1 MSNDEVNHPK
11 HYTSHPSGIET
22 ISLTANQSFFVG
34 NAIKYITRYNL
45 KGTPEQDLRK
55 ALFYINR
62 AIEQHVSRNETVQKN
77 LSYLYESTVIEWME
91 GEKNP
96 FVASAVG
103 SLCSYAAGLSRLPLE
118 VAFVATQSLLLE
130 ETENV

>member
-34 NAIKYITRYNL
+34 NAIKYLTRYNL

-55 ALFYINR
+55 TIFYIER
-62 AIEQHVSRNETVQKN
+62 AIEQHIDRNEAGQKN
-77 LSYLYESTVIEWME
+77 LSWQYEDVVIKWMKA
-91 GEKNP
+91 EKNP

-103 SLCSYAAGLSRLPLE
+103 SLCSYKAGLSSVPLE
-118 VAFVATQSLLLE
+118 VALTATLTLLAE
-130 ETENV
+130 EAANE